1 MVIPRDHAD
10 TASASDQVPGADL
23 RPTAQET
30 SLFPPPE
37 TAVPLSARRAT
48 AAPPS
53 PAAPSPET
61 VRAELPRIPVLLL
74 AGGHDLSTPLAGAR
88 AQAALA
94 PDGHLFVVPTAGH
107 SVQNRAAGD
116 PAAAE
121 LARFL
126 G

>member
-1 MVIPRDHAD
+1 MLLFLTGGPGEPG
-10 TASASDQVPGADL
+10 VPACTG
-23 RPTAQET
+23 RP
-30 SLFPPPE
+30 SPG
-37 TAVPLSARRAT
+37 
-48 AAPPS
+48 PS
-53 PAAPSPET
+53 PAAPSPEAAH
-61 VRAELPRIPVLLL
+61 AELPRIPVLLL

-94 PDGHLFVVPTAGH
+94 PDGHLFVVPAAGH

-116 PAAAE
+116 PAEAE